1 MSSPTA
7 NDSPVPDGADPA
19 QGQWRFNVRRGSG
32 YWPRLWLRSEYG
44 APVVHDRPGGHTVES
59 SRRLRVQPVVFSGL
73 DYYELPDGTWLMS
86 RHDGGD
92 EMQQPQWQPRPR
104 TWRDVFAD
112 AARPF
117 LRRHQLTS
125 ATPTDC
131 SLFGAG
137 SEEVHRT
144 FQVWPERRW
153 MP

>member
-59 SRRLRVQPVVFSGL
+59 SRRLRVQPVVFSEL
-73 DYYELPDGTWLMS
+73 DYYE
-86 RHDGGD
+86 
-92 EMQQPQWQPRPR
+92 RPR

-125 ATPTDC
+125 AAPTDC